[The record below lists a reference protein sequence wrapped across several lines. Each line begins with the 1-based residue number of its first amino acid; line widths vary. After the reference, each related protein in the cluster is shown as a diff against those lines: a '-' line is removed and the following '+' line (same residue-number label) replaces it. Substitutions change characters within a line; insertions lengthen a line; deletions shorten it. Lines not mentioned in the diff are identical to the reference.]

1 MTKPLFITF
10 DSGDGTGKSTQSKL
24 LADWMKNR
32 NIPHML
38 TKEPGC
44 PYIPECGKIRE
55 ILLDPKNELTDSAE
69 LLLFLADRALHVEM
83 FIKKQ
88 LEQGIHVI
96 SDRYADSTRIYQC
109 ARGFSRTKI
118 DMLLEFATGGLT
130 PDLTILLDVP
140 VNIGLERAR
149 AKSIFKDGDRME
161 QAGVKFH
168 EDVRHGFLKLAESLS
183 ERYRFVVI
191 DTSPPKTIEETHKE
205 IVKVVSKK
213 LWIGADDE

>member
-55 ILLDPKNELTDSAE
+55 LLLDPKSDLTDTAE
-69 LLLFLADRALHVEM
+69 LLLFLADRAQHVEM

-183 ERYRFVVI
+183 ERHRFVVI

>member
-32 NIPHML
+32 NIPHIL

-55 ILLDPKNELTDSAE
+55 LLLDPKNNLTDSSE
-69 LLLFLADRALHVEM
+69 LLLFLADRAQHVEM

-88 LEQGIHVI
+88 LEQGMHVI

-130 PDLTILLDVP
+130 PDLTILLDVS

-149 AKSIFKDGDRME
+149 AKSMFKNGDRME
-161 QAGVKFH
+161 QAGIKFH

>member
-1 MTKPLFITF
+1 MAKPLFITF
-10 DSGDGTGKSTQSKL
+10 DSGEGTGKSTNAQL
-24 LADWMKNR
+24 LSDWMKKR
-32 NIPHML
+32 NIPHVL

-55 ILLDPKNELTDSAE
+55 LLLDPKSDLTDTAE
-69 LLLFLADRALHVEM
+69 LLLFLADRAQHVEM

-183 ERYRFVVI
+183 ERHRFVVI

-205 IVKVVSKK
+205 IVKIVSKK
-213 LWIGADDE
+213 LWIGVDDE

>member
-1 MTKPLFITF
+1 
-10 DSGDGTGKSTQSKL
+10 
-24 LADWMKNR
+24 MKNR